1 VTARNTSSSLRSVS
15 PDGTEVDLHLLSA
28 SLRADASDLGTFVES
43 LAARLEDA
51 LPGRVR
57 VYRWRGRMFGPKQV
71 RKITL
76 DADDRRL
83 ELQYQGGTLET
94 SYSRLSG
101 GIVLKTDRVDTDAW
115 LAALTE
121 SLAAEAQRSETARK
135 ALERLLIQ

>member
-76 DADDRRL
+76 DAGDRRL
-83 ELQYQGGTLET
+83 ELQYQDGTLET
-94 SYSRLSG
+94 SCSRLSG
-101 GIVLKTDRVDTDAW
+101 GIVLKTDRLDTDAW

-121 SLAAEAQRSETARK
+121 ALAAEAQRSEAARK